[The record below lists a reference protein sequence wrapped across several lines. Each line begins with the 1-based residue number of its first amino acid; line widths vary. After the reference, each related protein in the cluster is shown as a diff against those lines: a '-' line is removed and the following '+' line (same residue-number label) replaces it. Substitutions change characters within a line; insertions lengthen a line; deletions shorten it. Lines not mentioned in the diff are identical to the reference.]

1 MLSVHYNQFSNGW
14 PASSTSFCRKLD
26 SLRWDRNKGVH
37 PSLICFELLLEKRK
51 KEHSMALTMHC
62 SFAQATGR
70 ISLDAPPWFS
80 HFRRQLHRV
89 PFIYFR

>member
-1 MLSVHYNQFSNGW
+1 MHDSMPIYFLLHFVIKSGLS
-14 PASSTSFCRKLD
+14 K
-26 SLRWDRNKGVH
+26 K
-37 PSLICFELLLEKRK
+37 K